1 MWCGVC
7 LRLIDAKFDHKEC
20 KHEAWVAISTQY
32 TEAKELAMKQ
42 YDFAPKG
49 ATVDVRPP
57 LTRPRSR

>member
-1 MWCGVC
+1 MWCGNC
-7 LRLIDAKFDHKEC
+7 LQPIDDVINHDEC
-20 KHEAWVAISTQY
+20 KHAVWVAISKEY
-32 TEAKELAMKQ
+32 TEARELFKKQ